1 MLPQASNTPAGTLCL
16 FSGPYQL
23 REKLLIFLSLQ
34 RRIVTLQ
41 SGRAMQAKSERGFTL
56 VELLIVIAIIII
68 LASFA
73 FPVFMSVQERA
84 NITRDMNNLRQIAF
98 GAQRYLNDNDGMFFS
113 TTGTAWMNRLC
124 PGVTSTSQY
133 VSDWGVFQSPWDT
146 RARLEALAQ
155 IPVSYGINN
164 YPGALGVDTSKIINP
179 AAFILFA
186 PSQGTSTTTISFQGT
201 AATGQPGVWVSRNS
215 SNSGTVVA
223 GIQQRRQRISA
234 VTADGHADNMLWTMF
249 MNDTSTV
256 TDPNADCRWK
266 YDCGLGAAAAR

>member
-1 MLPQASNTPAGTLCL
+1 
-16 FSGPYQL
+16 
-23 REKLLIFLSLQ
+23 
-34 RRIVTLQ
+34 
-41 SGRAMQAKSERGFTL
+41 MQAKSERGFTL